1 MLQGIQDAF
10 EDPVFNRRFP
20 WKFDLV
26 KEQLA
31 FLTDAISS
39 SLVRGYVQLI
49 HGYRH
54 GLQDPLSPEVIEKLG
69 ASGGSW
75 SIKPRHFDG
84 KASVPPATWVPDESL
99 RPVVYLRR
107 IAALSEQHEADL
119 ILLNLPMFG
128 DPSLSEPY
136 RDLLRSLGRLIEFE
150 SLETLYD
157 NRNWNEVMH
166 LDRRGRDIFTRHF
179 LEVYQDQDRGSLPRS
194 PR

>member
-1 MLQGIQDAF
+1 MI
-10 EDPVFNRRFP
+10 DP
-20 WKFDLV
+20 
-26 KEQLA
+26 QL
-31 FLTDAISS
+31 LILE
-39 SLVRGYVQLI
+39 SLVDHAVVDRSLPGIVVVDRLIAVVVQRGRRKGEVLVTRRQIDLRL
-49 HGYRH
+49 HG
-54 GLQDPLSPEVIEKLG
+54 GVL
-69 ASGGSW
+69 
-75 SIKPRHFDG
+75 
-84 KASVPPATWVPDESL
+84 PDVAL